1 MLIFFSL
8 ASRKTQVYYFVNLSS
23 VPQKHQGKFWTKGEF
38 ERATIGPPKVC
49 FQISLHQVDSTGLWR
64 EGFYFIFPRL
74 HFWVL
79 FGGWISRCQSQF
91 CCANSALHAS
101 HSRTWRSDSAPL
113 QKIPCPPDFLAFVPL
128 GFWLKTFRQLQN
140 NWKIT
145 KVPKFRKNQ
154 QMASKW
160 HNFQSQKNKKWT
172 SRQQNRP
179 GIMLPVVSWNQG
191 LFRLIDHGIVHLKSQ
206 QKPLS
211 SIINL
216 I

>member
-1 MLIFFSL
+1 MLMFLSL

-38 ERATIGPPKVC
+38 ERATIAPPKVC
-49 FQISLHQVDSTGLWR
+49 FQISLHQVDSTVFWC
-64 EGFYFIFPRL
+64 EDFYFIFLRL

-79 FGGWISRCQSQF
+79 FGGWISRCQTQF

-128 GFWLKTFRQLQN
+128 RFLAETCRQLH

-154 QMASKW
+154 QIASKS
-160 HNFQSQKNKKWT
+160 HNFQGQRNKNWT

-179 GIMLPVVSWNQG
+179 GIMLPVVSWDRD
-191 LFRLIDHGIVHLKSQ
+191 LFGLIDHGIVHLKSQ